1 MELLQLTGK
10 TWYHWSYHSSKA
22 GNNSQKRTERPVKNP
37 RTKLQRTEIEKEGL
51 GGGPKTM
58 QVDVARAPRCPGVP
72 RLCINNGEQNFVGEC
87 HLSQNGY
94 GHCNMKH
101 ANSTYPVHQNPLGI
115 QTSHSE
121 EMLHIVA
128 WGCTWHGCW
137 IEGNNHKYEGRNERE
152 KHFYINTC
160 FNILKHHSS
169 EECICPYISLRL
181 LVCWLTRLVTE
192 QHTYEWS
199 KKNICPPLCWLP
211 LVTPLIFP
219 HILYSLAI
227 TITFTYF

>member
-1 MELLQLTGK
+1 
-10 TWYHWSYHSSKA
+10 
-22 GNNSQKRTERPVKNP
+22 
-37 RTKLQRTEIEKEGL
+37 
-51 GGGPKTM
+51 
-58 QVDVARAPRCPGVP
+58 
-72 RLCINNGEQNFVGEC
+72 
-87 HLSQNGY
+87 
-94 GHCNMKH
+94 MKH

-181 LVCWLTRLVTE
+181 LVCWLTWLVTE
-192 QHTYEWS
+192 QHTSLQKNKTSQKHLCGCQPSGHARHRKLGLSQWSPQRRSRYSKHDFINVSS
-199 KKNICPPLCWLP
+199 KKISMKKQKIQRP
-211 LVTPLIFP
+211 
-219 HILYSLAI
+219 
-227 TITFTYF
+227 